1 MAPKITAPDAA
12 FTGTVSGIEFTAG
25 VGEVD
30 SIDDAARAVLTDHG
44 YTIEASA
51 KVVEIPEGTPSEEWT
66 ADQLKAYAA
75 KHEIDLGSAKKKPE
89 MVQAITDAEKAK
101 EAAATGDPNGTPPAE

>member
-1 MAPKITAPDAA
+1 MAPKITAPDSA

-44 YTIEASA
+44 YTIEAAA
-51 KVVEIPEGTPSEEWT
+51 KVVEIPEGAPEEKWT
-66 ADQLKAYAA
+66 ADQLKAYAG
-75 KHEIDLGSAKKKPE
+75 KHAIDLGEAKKKPE
-89 MVQAITDAEKAK
+89 ILKAIED
-101 EAAATGDPNGTPPAE
+101 AAAAKAAADGNGAENPPA

>member
-12 FTGTVSGIEFTAG
+12 FTGTISGIEFTAG

-44 YTIEASA
+44 FTIEATP
-51 KVVEIPEGTPSEEWT
+51 KVVEIPDGKPSEEWK

-75 KHEIDLGSAKKKPE
+75 KHEITLGEAKNKPE
-89 MVQAITDAEKAK
+89 IVKAIQDAEAAK
-101 EAAATGDPNGTPPAE
+101 AAAGAENPPA